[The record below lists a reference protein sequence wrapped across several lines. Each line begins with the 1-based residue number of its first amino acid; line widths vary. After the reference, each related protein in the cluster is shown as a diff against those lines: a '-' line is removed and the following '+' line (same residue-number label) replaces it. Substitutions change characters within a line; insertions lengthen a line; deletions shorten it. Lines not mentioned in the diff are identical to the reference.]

1 MKKALVGV
9 LVACGMVMLTGC
21 AVAKSLDFDS
31 EEAAQNALDTA
42 SVVRFD
48 GDDIKEVHQTG
59 NIYADGKVAGFLQE
73 EGFLNSQIIISMN
86 DNTWM
91 YQKIV
96 EDEPSSEELPGEAMG
111 STYGIFD
118 ANDNGIAYVQERL
131 METDVFP
138 RAYYLVFLDVDGNP
152 TGYLADEE
160 GKNVYDFD
168 GNLVCTG
175 SAQMNGVLGTD
186 YNVEITMEPGTD
198 AQIDFAYKLGLY
210 AKLYYDLRSWYSLTY
225 SD

>member
-1 MKKALVGV
+1 MKKTLAGV

-48 GDDIKEVHQTG
+48 GDDIKEVNQTG

-111 STYGIFD
+111 SAYGMFD
-118 ANDNGIAYVQERL
+118 ANDNAVAYVQERL

-138 RAYYLVFLDVDGNP
+138 RAFYLVFLDVDGNP

-186 YNVEITMEPGTD
+186 YNIEITMEPGTD

>member
-1 MKKALVGV
+1 MKKALAGV

-42 SVVRFD
+42 SAVRFD
-48 GDDIKEVHQTG
+48 GDDIKEANQTG

-111 STYGIFD
+111 SAYGMFD
-118 ANDNGIAYVQERL
+118 ANDNAVAYVQERL

-138 RAYYLVFLDVDGNP
+138 RAFYLVFLDVDGNP

-186 YNVEITMEPGTD
+186 YNIEITMEPGTD

>member
-1 MKKALVGV
+1 MKKALAGV

-42 SVVRFD
+42 SAVRFD
-48 GDDIKEVHQTG
+48 GDDIKEANQTG

-73 EGFLNSQIIISMN
+73 KGFLNSQIIISMN

-111 STYGIFD
+111 SAYGIFD
-118 ANDNGIAYVQERL
+118 ANDNAVAYVQERL
-131 METDVFP
+131 METEVFP
-138 RAYYLVFLDVDGNP
+138 RAFYLVFLDADGNP

-186 YNVEITMEPGTD
+186 YNVEIQMEPGTD
-198 AQIDFAYKLGLY
+198 VQIDFAYKLGLY